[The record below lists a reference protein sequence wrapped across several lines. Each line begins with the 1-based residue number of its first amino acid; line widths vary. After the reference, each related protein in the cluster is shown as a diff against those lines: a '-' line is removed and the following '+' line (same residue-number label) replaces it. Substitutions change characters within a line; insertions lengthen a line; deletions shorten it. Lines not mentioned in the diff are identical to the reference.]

1 MRETCASSLPVDPI
15 VSTCF
20 VAPRLVVVTSFISQR
35 HRRPPPS
42 QPFGKI
48 PWSSS
53 PVGREKG
60 SVVAVRRRGGGGG
73 FVAGGE
79 CTARGSAC
87 RSADSLS
94 LFLPP
99 PRRHSSA
106 TGLPSSSS
114 TPWRGPRSSRR
125 RSRTRRGPLLLP
137 SNARREQLRPASPA
151 GSSSP
156 AAVQPGGEAAAASGP
171 RSPRSPRPCGS
182 GLLDAQGACHPW
194 PLRAG
199 AACVYGAGVGGR
211 AVEPAQPCGSSG
223 RPLTSDEAILPRFRC
238 SQPPLKETKTA
249 GARNTLL
256 LGFMFVIIMLFPAR
270 QPSKKP

>member
-1 MRETCASSLPVDPI
+1 MRETCSSSLPVDPI

-48 PWSSS
+48 PWSS
-53 PVGREKG
+53 PVCREKG

-87 RSADSLS
+87 RSAESLS

-137 SNARREQLRPASPA
+137 SSARREQLRPASVHPPRR
-151 GSSSP
+151 P
-156 AAVQPGGEAAAASGP
+156 AAPLPRRSSLEARRRQHQARGKEE
-171 RSPRSPRPCGS
+171 R
-182 GLLDAQGACHPW
+182 GAKEEQQRWSVPA
-194 PLRAG
+194 PPVSMVG
-199 AACVYGAGVGGR
+199 AAGVGERRAGDGSACYFSAFVSMAGSGAGGSLSKSDAITPTALAGNNWICSGGR
-211 AVEPAQPCGSSG
+211 ARRRE
-223 RPLTSDEAILPRFRC
+223 R
-238 SQPPLKETKTA
+238 
-249 GARNTLL
+249 
-256 LGFMFVIIMLFPAR
+256 
-270 QPSKKP
+270 